1 MPRSSKSSMISRCQ
15 IFIALNQISLS
26 VEDSAHP
33 SLTCQSGLLVT
44 SVLIPLSQ
52 LLTSICA
59 SPQSEAVDQQRQED
73 RKGPCLYG
81 TYWVMG
87 RSHTVTAEQAAKHSQ
102 LESGWGQSKHDGRQR
117 SRRNPRTIG
126 SWQGLQGGFLCAE
139 PRKGQ
144 SRPVH
149 MQKDSARL
157 LRGQEQ
163 KPQRWRTRAQSQGQ
177 RQTDSRRLSAP
188 RGGEDGGSRTCPGLW
203 TEC

>member
-1 MPRSSKSSMISRCQ
+1 MISRCQ

-87 RSHTVTAEQAAKHSQ
+87 VTHSNCRTGSKTLTAGIRLGTKQARWETEKQKGPQDHRVVA
-102 LESGWGQSKHDGRQR
+102 GP
-117 SRRNPRTIG
+117 SRRFP
-126 SWQGLQGGFLCAE
+126 LCRAKEGTEPACAYAE
-139 PRKGQ
+139 
-144 SRPVH
+144 
-149 MQKDSARL
+149 
-157 LRGQEQ
+157 
-163 KPQRWRTRAQSQGQ
+163 GQ
-177 RQTDSRRLSAP
+177 RQATERARAKATEMANQGPESRSEADRQ
-188 RGGEDGGSRTCPGLW
+188 
-203 TEC
+203 